1 MEYYSESELKKVF
14 IHELGHF
21 TSNLILFE
29 EIGQYKPK
37 GINIKWDA
45 TNKVLTG
52 RVNAKNR
59 TDMKP
64 VKYYFNA
71 LLYDFE
77 SVISTMYG
85 CIFQSILFNLD
96 NFSNCTYSLD
106 GRSDYSFYKFAIHN
120 YHLDITIIDDI
131 LQKHYE
137 ELKKTE
143 LRQKLLNFDLDY
155 FFKETP
161 FSLEY
166 FISYDDLTKYKKLI
180 TIKNIVKPLMLI
192 AYNELK
198 PPHN

>member
-1 MEYYSESELKKVF
+1 MEYYTESELKKVF
-14 IHELGHF
+14 IHEVGHF
-21 TSNLILFE
+21 TANLILFE

-37 GINIKWDA
+37 GINITWD
-45 TNKVLTG
+45 TKNQVLTG
-52 RVNAKNR
+52 AVQAKNR

-71 LLYDFE
+71 VLYDFE
-77 SVISTMYG
+77 SVISTIYG

-96 NFSNCTYSLD
+96 DFTNCTSTLD
-106 GRSDYSFYKFAIHN
+106 GSSDYSFYKFAVHN
-120 YHLDITIIDDI
+120 YYLDISVIDGI

-166 FISYDDLTKYKKLI
+166 FISYDDLTKYEELI

-192 AYNELK
+192 TYNELK